1 MTAKVAMTRCGNP
14 LRDESGLDRETR
26 GAGFQAQKNH
36 LSVASC
42 SRCTNGAKAGLE
54 HHNYPY
60 DHKRL
65 KIITLDMIPT
75 LIPPVPIGDNRTDCI
90 SHFEL
95 VV

>member
-1 MTAKVAMTRCGNP
+1 MMKCRYKKYF
-14 LRDESGLDRETR
+14 SGLIGE
-26 GAGFQAQKNH
+26 F
-36 LSVASC
+36 C
-42 SRCTNGAKAGLE
+42 AKAGLE